1 MIDYSFSDMTSAYHA
16 SHVGEDGTRGC
27 GVMGLLGGYVAAGYG
42 WVWLPSDMV
51 AVILLPYQ
59 FLSQ

>member
-1 MIDYSFSDMTSAYHA
+1 MGD
-16 SHVGEDGTRGC
+16 DGATGWI
-27 GVMGLLGGYVAAGYG
+27 GGYVAAGYG
-42 WVWLPSDMV
+42 WVWFPSDMV